1 MISFQQAVSLREIE
15 AEYDAAGRDPIL
27 RIPLALRYGG
37 AVGVPSAL
45 IQYVAAW
52 SRLQTSSALRLY
64 GHADS
69 NPMEALAQEPHGLVS
84 TYFAGSVE
92 VPGREDPLSTRE
104 ALSFGVSRI
113 QAMQESQFRDT
124 MRGRGVFLCCF
135 ARAKNEYLLPFYNRP
150 QPGALRSRADFVS
163 LTSKIITAI
172 AGAGAAEWRV
182 SEKAITS
189 IGTLIYELFKNTD
202 EHATV
207 DENGKPYVR
216 NVRALMAKF
225 ISYDREAQHEQVVSD
240 DAVFNEYLAEHS
252 AAHAAAGLGG
262 DSPLQRTSFLELTVL
277 DTGPGLVR
285 RWMSRYGAPSA
296 GALSI
301 DEEVAIVERCF
312 ALHQTTKDTNAS
324 GGGLTYVLKTLSE
337 LNAYLRLRTGR
348 ICLVQDFSNTP
359 SGVFEP
365 KHWLEERRQL
375 SHTVGASYS
384 IVIPMTTAVPR

>member
-15 AEYDAAGRDPIL
+15 AAYDAAGSDPIL

-45 IQYVAAW
+45 MQYVATW
-52 SRLQTSSALRLY
+52 SRLQENSALRLY
-64 GHADS
+64 GHVDS

-84 TYFAGSVE
+84 AYFAGSVE

-104 ALSFGVSRI
+104 ALSFGVGRI
-113 QAMQESQFRDT
+113 QAMQESQFRET

-135 ARAKNEYLLPFYNRP
+135 ARAKNEYLLPFYNRA

-163 LTSKIITAI
+163 LISKIITAI
-172 AGAGAAEWRV
+172 APAAEWKV
-182 SEKAITS
+182 SEEANKS
-189 IGTLIYELFKNTD
+189 IGYLIYELFKNTD
-202 EHATV
+202 EHATF
-207 DENGKPYVR
+207 DEDGRPYVR

-225 ISYDREAQHEQVVSD
+225 ISYDREAQLEQVVSD
-240 DAVFNEYLAEHS
+240 DAVFNKYLAEHS

-285 RWMSRYGAPSA
+285 RWMSRYGAPSE

-301 DEEVAIVERCF
+301 DEEVDIVKRCF
-312 ALHQTTKDTNAS
+312 ALHQTTKDKNAS

-359 SGVFEP
+359 AGVFEP
-365 KHWLEERRQL
+365 MHWLEERREL
-375 SHTVGASYS
+375 SHTAGASYS

>member
-15 AEYDAAGRDPIL
+15 AEYDAVGREPIL

-45 IQYVAAW
+45 MQYVATW
-52 SRLQTSSALRLY
+52 SRLHANSALRLY
-64 GHADS
+64 GNVDS

-104 ALSFGVSRI
+104 ALSFGVGRI
-113 QAMQESQFRDT
+113 LAMQESQFRDT

-135 ARAKNEYLLPFYNRP
+135 ARAKNEYLLPFYSRP
-150 QPGALRSRADFVS
+150 HPSGLRSRADFVQ
-163 LTSKIITAI
+163 LTSKIISAC
-172 AGAGAAEWRV
+172 APAAEWKV
-182 SEKAITS
+182 SEQDNTA

-207 DENGKPYVR
+207 DEEGKPYVR
-216 NVRALMAKF
+216 NIRALMAKF
-225 ISYDREAQHEQVVSD
+225 ISYDRDAQREQVVSD

-252 AAHAAAGLGG
+252 AAHAAEGPGG

-285 RWMSRYGAPSA
+285 RWMSRYGAPSPA
-296 GALSI
+296 ALSI
-301 DEEVAIVERCF
+301 DEEVDIVKRCF
-312 ALHQTTKDTNAS
+312 ALHETTKETNAS

-359 SGVFEP
+359 AGAFEP
-365 KHWLEERRQL
+365 THWLENQREL
-375 SHTVGASYS
+375 SHTAGASYS
-384 IVIPMTTAVPR
+384 IVIPMTTAVSR

>member
-15 AEYDAAGRDPIL
+15 AAYAEAGNDAIL

-45 IQYVAAW
+45 VQYVATW
-52 SRLQTSSALRLY
+52 SRQQTHPALRLY
-64 GHADS
+64 GNVDS
-69 NPMEALAQEPHGLVS
+69 NPMESLAQEPHGLVS

-92 VPGREDPLSTRE
+92 VPGRDTPLSTRE
-104 ALSFGVSRI
+104 ALSFGVGRI

-135 ARAKNEYLLPFYNRP
+135 ARAKNEYLLPFYSRAHP
-150 QPGALRSRADFVS
+150 SGLRSRGDFVW
-163 LTSKIITAI
+163 LTSKII
-172 AGAGAAEWRV
+172 GACAPSAEWRV
-182 SEKAITS
+182 SEQDNTA
-189 IGTLIYELFKNTD
+189 IGTLIYELFRNTD

-207 DENGKPYVR
+207 DEEGRPYAR
-216 NVRALMAKF
+216 NVRAVMAKF
-225 ISYDREAQHEQVVSD
+225 IAYDRDAHHEQVVSD
-240 DAVFNEYLAEHS
+240 DPVFSGYLAENA
-252 AAHAAAGLGG
+252 AAHAAATPGG

-285 RWMSRYGAPSA
+285 RWMSRYGTPPA
-296 GALSI
+296 GTLSI
-301 DEEVAIVERCF
+301 DDEVDIVKNCF
-312 ALHQTTKDTNAS
+312 ALHATTKDTNAS

-359 SGVFEP
+359 AGSFEP
-365 KHWLEERRQL
+365 RHWLENQKEL
-375 SHTVGASYS
+375 SHTAGASYS
-384 IVIPMTTAVPR
+384 IVIPLAAVQR